1 MGCPVNVCANRFKV
15 GFSRLGNEGLP
26 GNFLN
31 IEKRGQATLPKL
43 EVVMIDSDHITF
55 T

>member
-15 GFSRLGNEGLP
+15 GFSSLGNEGLP

-31 IEKRGQATLPKL
+31 IGKHASRLPKL
-43 EVVMIDSDHITF
+43 KVVMIGSDHITF
-55 T
+55 A